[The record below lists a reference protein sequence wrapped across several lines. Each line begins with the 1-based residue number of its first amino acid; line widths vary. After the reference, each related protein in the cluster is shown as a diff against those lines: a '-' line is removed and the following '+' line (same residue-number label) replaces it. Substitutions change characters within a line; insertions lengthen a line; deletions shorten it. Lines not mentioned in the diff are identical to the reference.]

1 MKSTPHSKNPF
12 RCLVF
17 VLLGLCFFGQAFAQN
32 QNLLIDYLDVGQGDA
47 VLIRTPD
54 GKAMLYDAGRK
65 SDEVADQLA
74 ALGIKSLDLVIM
86 SHADADHI
94 GGMAEV
100 ALRFKPRA
108 FLSNDIPSTTQTY
121 DRTLAALAQVKAQ
134 GLQGVERSINLG
146 NQTALQILP
155 PERKN
160 DDQNENSV
168 GVLLRFGSF
177 RMVMGGDA
185 EPATLAFWM
194 RKYAPLLASVDV
206 YKAAHHGSKN
216 NDNKPWLE
224 LLKPQDVVISSG
236 LNNSYGHPAPEA
248 INLYQSIKAQI
259 WRTDLDGRI
268 GIGISAAGRYSIK
281 NTTRPREVS
290 RSTRG
295 SLSVSSNPSTP
306 STSVTPTV
314 PVVTTPTPNSTLSQ
328 SSNLVPNLLGRVNA
342 FGGILYLYDAPLPV
356 TPLGVK
362 TPKLVQV
369 IPIGGVQVHFYDAPM
384 PILSSVPLN
393 AVSISSSHIKASV
406 GTRVSFQMRFDAG
419 INTARITKVIYRVGN
434 GVATESILKP
444 NFPAAWTV
452 TSSLAFGVASVGES
466 NLNITALLLLDDSSY
481 AEVRQ
486 VQTATAPLAPPV
498 TTPSTPTTPTPT
510 PPSVQGCCRICTAG
524 KACGDSCIAKNKN
537 CNVGPGC
544 ACNASRLPNSPVNLL
559 TMCNFTTRLNKQ
571 FSDWNKHSQH
581 MDTLQTV
588 PQKVRTELQ
597 IQDLGANLQ

>member
-1 MKSTPHSKNPF
+1 MKSTPNPKNPF
-12 RCLVF
+12 RLLLSI
-17 VLLGLCFFGQAFAQN
+17 LLGLCFFGQAFAQN

-65 SDEVADQLA
+65 SDEVADQLT
-74 ALGIKSLDLVIM
+74 ALGVKNLDLVIM

-134 GLQGVERSINLG
+134 GLQGVERTINLG

-216 NDNKPWLE
+216 NDNKLWLE
-224 LLKPQDVVISSG
+224 LLKPQDVVISAG

-248 INLYQSIKAQI
+248 VNLYQSVKAQI

-268 GIGISAAGRYSIK
+268 GISVSAAGRYTIK

-290 RSTRG
+290 RTTRG
-295 SLSVSSNPSTP
+295 SLSASSNPTP
-306 STSVTPTV
+306 VTPPTPV
-314 PVVTTPTPNSTLSQ
+314 PVTTAVISKA
-328 SSNLVPNLLGRVNA
+328 PNLLGTVNA
-342 FGGILYLYDAPLPV
+342 FGGTLYLYDTPIPTLPV
-356 TPLGVK
+356 GVSM
-362 TPKLVQV
+362 PRLVQV
-369 IPIGGVQVHFYDAPM
+369 IPIGGVLVHFYDAPI
-384 PILSSVPLN
+384 PVLASLGTGLVKL
-393 AVSISSSHIKASV
+393 VSSHARAST
-406 GTRVSFQMRFDAG
+406 GTVVALQTQLDARVDV
-419 INTARITKVIYRVGN
+419 NRIAKVVYRLGN
-434 GVATESILKP
+434 GVVAESSTRP
-444 NFPAAWTV
+444 GFPAVFTV
-452 TSSLAFGVASVGES
+452 QAGSVFGVVSVGES
-466 NLNITALLLLDDSSY
+466 NLQLSAVVVFLDSSY
-481 AEVRQ
+481 IEIR
-486 VQTATAPLAPPV
+486 
-498 TTPSTPTTPTPT
+498 
-510 PPSVQGCCRICTAG
+510 
-524 KACGDSCIAKNKN
+524 
-537 CNVGPGC
+537 
-544 ACNASRLPNSPVNLL
+544 
-559 TMCNFTTRLNKQ
+559 F
-571 FSDWNKHSQH
+571 
-581 MDTLQTV
+581 
-588 PQKVRTELQ
+588 
-597 IQDLGANLQ
+597 

>member
-1 MKSTPHSKNPF
+1 MKFTPNLKNPF
-12 RCLVF
+12 RRLVSI
-17 VLLGLCFFGQAFAQN
+17 LIGLCFFGQAFAQN

-65 SDEVADQLA
+65 SDEVADQLS
-74 ALGIKSLDLVIM
+74 ALGVKNLDLVIM

-224 LLKPQDVVISSG
+224 LLKPQDVVISAG

-248 INLYQSIKAQI
+248 INLYQSVKAQI

-268 GIGISAAGRYSIK
+268 GIGVTTTGRYSIK

-295 SLSVSSNPSTP
+295 SLSASSNPSTP
-306 STSVTPTV
+306 TPSTPAIVST
-314 PVVTTPTPNSTLSQ
+314 VVTKVPT
-328 SSNLVPNLLGRVNA
+328 LLGTVV
-342 FGGILYLYDAPLPV
+342 FGGTLYLYDAPIPTV
-356 TPLGVK
+356 PLGVP
-362 TPKLVQV
+362 TPRLVQV
-369 IPIGGVQVHFYDAPM
+369 IPIGGVQVHFYEAPM
-384 PILSSVPLN
+384 PVVASLN
-393 AVSISSSHIKASV
+393 IGLVKLVSSHARASA
-406 GTRVSFQMRFDAG
+406 GTVVALQTQFDARVDV
-419 INTARITKVIYRVGN
+419 NRIAKVVYRLGN
-434 GVATESILKP
+434 GVVAESSLKP
-444 NFPAAWTV
+444 GFPATFAV
-452 TSSLAFGVASVGES
+452 QAGSIFGVPSAGES
-466 NLNITALLLLDDSSY
+466 VLQLSAVVVFVDSSFI
-481 AEVRQ
+481 EVR
-486 VQTATAPLAPPV
+486 
-498 TTPSTPTTPTPT
+498 
-510 PPSVQGCCRICTAG
+510 I
-524 KACGDSCIAKNKN
+524 
-537 CNVGPGC
+537 
-544 ACNASRLPNSPVNLL
+544 
-559 TMCNFTTRLNKQ
+559 
-571 FSDWNKHSQH
+571 
-581 MDTLQTV
+581 
-588 PQKVRTELQ
+588 
-597 IQDLGANLQ
+597 